1 MRTSL
6 KRGNARFYGT
16 QRRIAPWLLLW
27 QVYEARNKRKS
38 QLLSEADCQESRI
51 PTERERERERENE
64 GKREGKK
71 RRKNYFYQFLYYTF
85 VRLIISNFYR
95 HPDTC

>member
-27 QVYEARNKRKS
+27 QVYEARNKRKT
-38 QLLSEADCQESRI
+38 LLSEADCRESRI
-51 PTERERERERENE
+51 PTEREREREREGMRE
-64 GKREGKK
+64 LGQEKEKRI
-71 RRKNYFYQFLYYTF
+71 T
-85 VRLIISNFYR
+85 LINPRITDSC
-95 HPDTC
+95 D